1 MPLARGWRGFEDGG
15 GYSESREFFFF
26 FLFALEARGI
36 GAIYSFGDKVNR
48 SMEGLINR

>member
-36 GAIYSFGDKVNR
+36 VYSFGDKVNR